1 MGVVHRKPP
10 NSDSTKLGNTPVL
23 NPLPFYLLYVIKLMA
38 GIAIACVKGQERKEL
53 LELWNSS
60 YVNTLSNLIGTNTDK

>member
-53 LELWNSS
+53 LEL
-60 YVNTLSNLIGTNTDK
+60 